1 MHFWFFH
8 RKNKV
13 ITTLKRQMKKCGG
26 KTAIP
31 TLRGGRIDI
40 RLAPSRDGI
49 ETSGL
54 KGAVLRWEEF
64 AAIVTKANEL
74 GGTMYRG
81 DSAARNGAKIGSDE
95 LPPETIDGFVST
107 RFYGAAEGDTT
118 QSRSTYYAG
127 ILDWAGIAK
136 NHISEGKG
144 GYITIQAPFRKC

>member
-26 KTAIP
+26 KTAIS

-54 KGAVLRWEEF
+54 KG
-64 AAIVTKANEL
+64 
-74 GGTMYRG
+74 GGIEMGGICRYRDQSQRAG
-81 DSAARNGAKIGSDE
+81 RND
-95 LPPETIDGFVST
+95 VS
-107 RFYGAAEGDTT
+107 RG
-118 QSRSTYYAG
+118 QRRQKRR
-127 ILDWAGIAK
+127 K
-136 NHISEGKG
+136 NR
-144 GYITIQAPFRKC
+144 Q